1 MTIFCFHFHFFGG
14 RGHALV
20 ASRAVHIFLALS
32 PQSGDTAA
40 LIQELLSYG
49 FPRKLRVGL
58 YGSHDKNFYLFSTKN
73 QCTLTMTYRKFN

>member
-1 MTIFCFHFHFFGG
+1 M
-14 RGHALV
+14 

-49 FPRKLRVGL
+49 FPRKLRLGL
-58 YGSHDKNFYLFSTKN
+58 YGSHDKNFYCLFSTKN
-73 QCTLTMTYRKFN
+73 QCTLTMTYRKLINRE